1 MMIDLLVFMTARKAT
16 RMSDTEHRELQE
28 WVKELRHNAIWFLL
42 TLIGSAVAVEI
53 VSWIPYPSVRTIVIG
68 IGLCLNALLI
78 AWLSWLRTE
87 DNKAALHEHEI
98 LLRRIEK
105 LRKATVGI
113 GRQRQQQEQPH
124 QQISGWENS
133 YPDVVRLPSRTKL
146 PSRTEPPS
154 PREFED
160 QTTSPRW
167 GIGEQDAHKQWT
179 RLNAAEKAIV
189 RFVLLR
195 GTATAAHL
203 LQFRDPGGSRSTDTC
218 AGVQEKS
225 SFLLGDL
232 ESGLTINPQLKPYL
246 ERIIVEDKGR
256 GARF

>member
-1 MMIDLLVFMTARKAT
+1 
-16 RMSDTEHRELQE
+16 MSDKEHRELQE
-28 WVKELRHNAIWFLL
+28 WARELRPNAIWFLL

-87 DNKAALHEHEI
+87 DNKAALREQEI

-105 LRKATVGI
+105 LRKASVDT
-113 GRQRQQQEQPH
+113 GRQRQPQEQPR
-124 QQISGWENS
+124 QQISDWENS
-133 YPDVVRLPSRTKL
+133 HRNVAKLRSRPELPSRAE
-146 PSRTEPPS
+146 SPS

-160 QTTSPRW
+160 ITTSPRW

-218 AGVQEKS
+218 AGVQEKTS
-225 SFLLGDL
+225 LLLGDL
-232 ESGLTINPQLKPYL
+232 ESGWTINPQLKPYL
-246 ERIIVEDKGR
+246 EKIIVEDKGR